1 MYNLPKEV
9 LDLVYEFDG
18 RYRKTYK
25 KVIKQINTINE
36 WYNFSHITLLSSIPN
51 YYNSIMEFPTE
62 EIEFYTKII
71 KEEFKDFYF
80 RKHNRDFLRGMIPGL
95 EPRHIQN

>member
-9 LDLVYEFDG
+9 LDLIYEFDG

-36 WYNFSHITLLSSIPN
+36 WYNFSHTTLLSSIPN
-51 YYNSIMEFPTE
+51 YYNSVMEFPTE

-80 RKHNRDFLRGMIPGL
+80 RKHNIDFLRGMIPGL
-95 EPRHIQN
+95 EPRHI